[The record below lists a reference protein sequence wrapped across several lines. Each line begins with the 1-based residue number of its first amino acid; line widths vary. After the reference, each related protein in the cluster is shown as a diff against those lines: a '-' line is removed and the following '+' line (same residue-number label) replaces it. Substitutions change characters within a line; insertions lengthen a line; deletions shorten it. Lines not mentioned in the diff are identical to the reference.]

1 MVLYTVLLDVD
12 NSDQALMAEMT
23 AQIFFVAGKAENTLT
38 APLAALQNSAQAD
51 VQTAQVLA
59 ANGEVQNRQ
68 VRTGISDR
76 LRVQVIDGLSEG
88 DRLLVPARH
97 PQILRRWRQPAG
109 QRAARHRPVDSCRRV
124 RGDCRR
130 VRLR

>member
-1 MVLYTVLLDVD
+1 
-12 NSDQALMAEMT
+12 
-23 AQIFFVAGKAENTLT
+23 
-38 APLAALQNSAQAD
+38 LQNSAQAD

-88 DRLLVPARH
+88 DRLLVPA
-97 PQILRRWRQPAG
+97 
-109 QRAARHRPVDSCRRV
+109 PVGS
-124 RGDCRR
+124 GG
-130 VRLR
+130 

>member
-1 MVLYTVLLDVD
+1 
-12 NSDQALMAEMT
+12 
-23 AQIFFVAGKAENTLT
+23 
-38 APLAALQNSAQAD
+38 ALQNSAQAD

-88 DRLLVPARH
+88 DRLLVPA
-97 PQILRRWRQPAG
+97 
-109 QRAARHRPVDSCRRV
+109 PVGS
-124 RGDCRR
+124 GG
-130 VRLR
+130 